1 MEENDV
7 IGMEET
13 QIEDQP
19 TFEHE
24 TAQQSEGFE
33 INTPTTDTV
42 ENLTVPKLE
51 PIKTEEDI
59 YNPQNSHSVNTEEEQ
74 GLGTCDCRSECKYNT
89 GKTWKSSDYGYSD

>member
-13 QIEDQP
+13 QIEDQL
-19 TFEHE
+19 TFEQE

-33 INTPTTDTV
+33 INTSTTDTV

-51 PIKTEEDI
+51 PIKTDEDI
-59 YNPQNSHSVNTEEEQ
+59 YNPQTSHSVNTEEEQ
-74 GLGTCDCRSECKYNT
+74 DLGSCDCRSECKYNT